1 MIFKITSKSVSG
13 LDCVRW
19 TCDGR
24 LFHARRPAVTK
35 EQPYP
40 AGYRPASLPYRAFQE
55 LSTAVVCGMCQSQ
68 ALARNRMLTAEDFER
83 DRRRE
88 WQQLRQTLALPPDA
102 SRTSAS
108 TTTTTTA
115 TTTTTTSAAATAVS
129 SGGN

>member
-1 MIFKITSKSVSG
+1 MQTGGRKKATLPCRVS
-13 LDCVRW
+13 
-19 TCDGR
+19 
-24 LFHARRPAVTK
+24 
-35 EQPYP
+35 
-40 AGYRPASLPYRAFQE
+40 ASLPYRVFQQ

-108 TTTTTTA
+108 TTTTTT
-115 TTTTTTSAAATAVS
+115 TTTSAAATAVS
-129 SGGN
+129 SSGN